1 MKSLRFIRKTFVYRD
16 IPSSGVMCLLSII
29 RYHKGAVDSARL
41 LPACQSTDG
50 RTFLSDLA
58 NVAETV
64 GLRTQTGASTLSNL
78 KKFPHPVILHIRNDW
93 GAYDFAVC
101 YGFHGRFFLVG
112 VPNWG
117 FVCYCIWNLRVLL
130 KGNRSCKMKK
140 NEKIDLVYKLCRYVV
155 DTLFWGCMVMA
166 LFVVMQIFLFS
177 SFKIPSNS
185 MEPGLIAGDYVLVN
199 KLIPGARLFNVFAS
213 LRGEQ
218 VQIVRLPGLRE
229 IRRNDVVVFNY
240 PYPNNLD
247 RIEMHMMKY
256 YIKRCLGLPGD
267 SLSIVNGYYRVNG
280 IFEPVGNIEGQEL
293 FSVQSN
299 KMLKDA
305 GLYWSFPKD
314 SLISW
319 NVKNFGPLYL
329 PRKGDVIDMNREN
342 ISIYRKLIEWETG
355 QKLDPRIVSYTF
367 QKNYYFVAG
376 DRIEDSQDSR
386 YWGLLPEE
394 FIVGKATFIWRSMNP
409 QTRGVRWD
417 RICSRIE

>member
-1 MKSLRFIRKTFVYRD
+1 
-16 IPSSGVMCLLSII
+16 
-29 RYHKGAVDSARL
+29 
-41 LPACQSTDG
+41 
-50 RTFLSDLA
+50 
-58 NVAETV
+58 
-64 GLRTQTGASTLSNL
+64 
-78 KKFPHPVILHIRNDW
+78 
-93 GAYDFAVC
+93 
-101 YGFHGRFFLVG
+101 
-112 VPNWG
+112 
-117 FVCYCIWNLRVLL
+117 
-130 KGNRSCKMKK
+130 MKK

-155 DTLFWGCMVMA
+155 DTLFWGCMVVA

-240 PYPNNLD
+240 PYPND
-247 RIEMHMMKY
+247 SDKIGMHMMKY
-256 YIKRCLGLPGD
+256 YI
-267 SLSIVNGYYRVNG
+267 NG

>member
-117 FVCYCIWNLRVLL
+117 LMEFREMEMEVLWESRVLLYLEPTGVL

-155 DTLFWGCMVMA
+155 DTLFWGCMVVA

-240 PYPNNLD
+240 PYPHNFD
-247 RIEMHMMKY
+247 RIEIHIMKY
-256 YIKRCLGLPGD
+256 YI
-267 SLSIVNGYYRVNG
+267 
-280 IFEPVGNIEGQEL
+280 
-293 FSVQSN
+293 
-299 KMLKDA
+299 
-305 GLYWSFPKD
+305 
-314 SLISW
+314 
-319 NVKNFGPLYL
+319 
-329 PRKGDVIDMNREN
+329 
-342 ISIYRKLIEWETG
+342 
-355 QKLDPRIVSYTF
+355 
-367 QKNYYFVAG
+367 
-376 DRIEDSQDSR
+376 
-386 YWGLLPEE
+386 
-394 FIVGKATFIWRSMNP
+394 
-409 QTRGVRWD
+409 
-417 RICSRIE
+417 

>member
-1 MKSLRFIRKTFVYRD
+1 
-16 IPSSGVMCLLSII
+16 
-29 RYHKGAVDSARL
+29 
-41 LPACQSTDG
+41 
-50 RTFLSDLA
+50 
-58 NVAETV
+58 
-64 GLRTQTGASTLSNL
+64 
-78 KKFPHPVILHIRNDW
+78 
-93 GAYDFAVC
+93 
-101 YGFHGRFFLVG
+101 
-112 VPNWG
+112 
-117 FVCYCIWNLRVLL
+117 
-130 KGNRSCKMKK
+130 MKK

-155 DTLFWGCMVMA
+155 DTLFWGCMVVA

-267 SLSIVNGYYRVNG
+267 SLSIVDGYYRVNG